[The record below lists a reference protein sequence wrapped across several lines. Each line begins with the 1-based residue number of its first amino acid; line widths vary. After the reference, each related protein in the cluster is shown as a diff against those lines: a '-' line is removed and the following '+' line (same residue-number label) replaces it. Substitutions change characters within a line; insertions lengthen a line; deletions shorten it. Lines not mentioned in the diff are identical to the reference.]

1 MECYS
6 QYRLIEPWERKRTS
20 PSGSTSRN
28 GRAEAKYDDPAVGV
42 EQTPRFRAFPFE
54 FTLLRTCRPIYAE
67 AVPILY
73 GENVFNYLCRDCST
87 LETPS
92 PISDDDEYPKVRFS
106 DQNLDKVKYLEIEAA
121 QDYFLSR
128 MTSEAIAKAISYFTA
143 RGCSL
148 QTFRVVICPDWNLK
162 RLEWQKTVFDIT
174 ANDQLRDALSKL
186 EVSDSLITQVIDADE
201 GMGEALERFT
211 QKVMQAKDWES
222 AKKVVALGAEQT
234 WRAAGGNLMIEW
246 TLQGRKLNP
255 TLVWRLTPIGR
266 SRYGA

>member
-1 MECYS
+1 MAFEFLSLPCEMRIEIYRYIFVSQRHGIRAIRPQRLDLERYS

-28 GRAEAKYDDPAVGV
+28 GKAEAKYDDPAVGV
-42 EQTPRFRAFPFE
+42 EQTPCFRAFPFE
-54 FTLLRTCRPIYAE
+54 VTLLRTCRLIYAE

-73 GENVFNYLCRDCST
+73 RENVFNYSCGDCST

-92 PISDDDEYPKVRFS
+92 PISDDDEYPKVGFW

-121 QDYFLSR
+121 QDYYLSS
-128 MTSEAIAKAISYFTA
+128 MTSEAIVEVIRYFAA

-148 QTFRVVICPDWNLK
+148 QTFRVVMCPDWNLK

-186 EVSDSLITQVIDADE
+186 EVSSL
-201 GMGEALERFT
+201 RF
-211 QKVMQAKDWES
+211 
-222 AKKVVALGAEQT
+222 
-234 WRAAGGNLMIEW
+234 
-246 TLQGRKLNP
+246 LNHP
-255 TLVWRLTPIGR
+255 GH
-266 SRYGA
+266 